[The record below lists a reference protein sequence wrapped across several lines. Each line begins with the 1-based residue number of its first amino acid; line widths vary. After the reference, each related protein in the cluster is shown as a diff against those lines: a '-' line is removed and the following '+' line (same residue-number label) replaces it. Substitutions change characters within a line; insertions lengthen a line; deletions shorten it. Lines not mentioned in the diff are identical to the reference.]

1 MIPIDEAEAGAIGAC
16 FHGPEWADKV
26 CSVVNPE
33 DFVGAGHRTIFT
45 AIQDLNRHRHPIDT
59 VAVHAAIGGKVPQS
73 KLLELRDALNTGA
86 YGRHHA
92 SLVAAGSRLRAL
104 AAAARELADMVQK
117 ASLTPDAPDA
127 ILEALD
133 AKLVPVRSRAPGAKP
148 MLLADA
154 DPELMPQLRE
164 RARVP
169 NGMPTGFDK
178 LDTALGGLRDG
189 ELIVLAARPS
199 VGKSL
204 FAANIAENVS
214 FAENP
219 MPVLF
224 VSLEMTSAALYRR
237 YLFGRSQVTPANA
250 YAGNVDQ
257 EDLAVLEDA
266 HTRLSYAP
274 WYVHYESRMTSER
287 LAAISRAFV
296 NRHGKSLIVVDYL
309 QLMKGTGNSRYEQVT
324 NLSGDMKALAVDLRC
339 PVLVLSQLSRAAAEQ
354 HQRGA
359 DAPVVVA
366 PSLGDLRESGAI
378 EQDADS
384 VVFLWRDIT
393 LQGKHPCNIAV
404 AKNRPG
410 RTGKAQIIFNPIG
423 PRFENAPS
431 AEAFQ

>member
-1 MIPIDEAEAGAIGAC
+1 MTPIDQAEAGAIGAC

-26 CSVVNPE
+26 CGVVNPE
-33 DFVGAGHRTIFT
+33 DFVGNGHRVIFA
-45 AIQDLNRHRHPIDT
+45 AIQDLNRHRHPIDS
-59 VAVHAAIGGKVPQS
+59 VSVHAATGGKIPQS
-73 KLLELRDALNTGA
+73 RLLELRDGLTTGA

-92 SLVAAGSRLRAL
+92 SLVAAASRLRAL
-104 AAAARELADMVQK
+104 GAAARELAEMVQK

-127 ILEALD
+127 ILEALEP
-133 AKLVPVRSRAPGAKP
+133 KLDEVRSRAPGAKP
-148 MLLADA
+148 IKLADA
-154 DPELMPQLRE
+154 DPELLPHLRS
-164 RARVP
+164 RSPVP
-169 NGMPTGFDK
+169 NGHPTGFDK
-178 LDTALGGLRDG
+178 LDTCLGGLRDG

-214 FAENP
+214 FSEAP
-219 MPVLF
+219 LPVLF
-224 VSLEMTSAALYRR
+224 ISLEMTAAALYRR
-237 YLFGRSQVTPANA
+237 YLFGRSQVIPTNA
-250 YAGNVDQ
+250 YAGNVDS
-257 EDLAVLEDA
+257 EDIAVMEDA
-266 HTRLSYAP
+266 HSRLYAAP
-274 WYVHYESRMTSER
+274 WYVHYEARMTSDR
-287 LAAISRAFV
+287 LAAIARAFV

-309 QLMKGTGNSRYEQVT
+309 QLMQGKGTSRYEQVT

-339 PVLVLSQLSRAAAEQ
+339 PVLVLSQLSRAAADQ

-393 LQGKHPCNIAV
+393 TQGKHPCNIAV

-410 RTGKAQIIFNPIG
+410 RTGKSQIIFNPVG
-423 PRFENAPS
+423 PRFENAPTS
-431 AEAFQ
+431 EAFS